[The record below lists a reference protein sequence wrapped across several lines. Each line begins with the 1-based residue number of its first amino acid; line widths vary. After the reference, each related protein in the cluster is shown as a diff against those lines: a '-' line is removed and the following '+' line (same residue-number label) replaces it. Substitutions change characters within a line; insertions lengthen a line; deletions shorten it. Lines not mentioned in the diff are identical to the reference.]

1 MKKSISTVLRLFS
14 MSFLL
19 FCVSPILAKE
29 KKPNTS
35 SYNGLLTLC
44 KDLRILERPSLPNG
58 VPDYTGKTAAKI
70 QLTLKSYRNRLK
82 AMKTSDWTLEQK
94 VDLEIIRAEMNGLD
108 YNLRILQPWVRD
120 PAFYA
125 IIFSE
130 QSDTPTHEG
139 PTSHTAIELWAY
151 SFPLSK
157 ESISKLT
164 AELKII
170 PPLYE
175 QAKINL
181 TGNARDLWIAGI
193 GNIRD
198 QLTELDNLT
207 TKTKQDG
214 KELNDAIAK
223 AKAAIL
229 DLADWLEK
237 KASTKTGPSGIGKEN
252 YTWHLRH
259 VLLVP
264 LSWEE
269 EVTLL
274 TRELTR
280 AYASLQLE
288 QEHNRNLPQAK
299 VFTSEGEYAK
309 NADAAVTKMM
319 WFLKD
324 KKILPVQNYME
335 PELRKHLGGYQAEEK
350 RNFFSNIMH
359 QDPSVLYAHSSHW
372 FEIARLQKDPHPNII
387 RRDPLPYNIW
397 MTRSEGLATSM
408 EETFMH
414 AGLWDDNPRSKELVW
429 IMLAQ
434 RCARGLASLYAQ
446 ANEIN
451 YEKAR
456 EYQVTFTPKGWI
468 GDVSLV
474 GFEQH
479 LYLRQP
485 GYGTSYVTGK
495 YQLEGLL
502 MEQNRALQ
510 NKFSLYEH
518 FEKFYATGIIPISL
532 IKWQM
537 SGKDDEIRS
546 IHKNN

>member
-1 MKKSISTVLRLFS
+1 MKKSISKTSKIFCILLLTCIVTFLF
-14 MSFLL
+14 
-19 FCVSPILAKE
+19 ANE
-29 KKPNTS
+29 KTPMPS
-35 SYNGLLTLC
+35 SYNDLLVLC

-58 VPDYTGKTAAKI
+58 VPDYTGKTIAKT
-70 QLTLKSYRNRLK
+70 QLSLETYRKRLQ
-82 AMKTSDWTLEQK
+82 ALDTSSWTIEQK

-125 IIFSE
+125 IIFAE
-130 QSDTPTHEG
+130 QSDTPAHEG
-139 PTSHTAIELWAY
+139 PTSFAAIELWAY
-151 SFPLSK
+151 AFPLSI
-157 ESISKLT
+157 EDITKLT
-164 AELKII
+164 RELKII

-193 GNIRD
+193 GNISDQIAELD
-198 QLTELDNLT
+198 QLTL
-207 TKTKQDG
+207 KTKQAG
-214 KELNDAIAK
+214 NELNDAIIK
-223 AKAAIL
+223 AKESIQSL
-229 DLADWLEK
+229 IVWLEK
-237 KASTKTGPSGIGKEN
+237 KAPTKTGPSGIGKEN

-269 EVTLL
+269 EVTIL

-288 QEHNRNLPQAK
+288 QEHNKNLPPAK
-299 VFTSEGEYAK
+299 AFTSEAEYAK
-309 NADAAVTKMM
+309 NADAAITKMM
-319 WFLKD
+319 RFLQD
-324 KKILPVQNYME
+324 KKVLPVQNYME
-335 PELRKHLGGYQAEEK
+335 PELRNHLGGYQAKEK

-359 QDPSVLYAHSSHW
+359 QDPGVLYAHSSHW
-372 FEIARLQKDPHPNII
+372 FEIARLQKNPDPNII
-387 RRDPLPYNIW
+387 RRNPLPYNMW

-408 EETFMH
+408 EETLMH
-414 AGLWDDNPRSKELVW
+414 AGLWDDNPHSKELVW

-456 EYQVTFTPKGWI
+456 EYQVKFTPKGWT
-468 GDVSLV
+468 GDETLV

-485 GYGTSYVTGK
+485 GYGSSYVTGK

-510 NKFSLYEH
+510 NKFTFFDH
-518 FEKFYATGIIPISL
+518 FEKLYGAGIIPISL

-537 SGKDDEIRS
+537 TGNDEEIRS
-546 IHKNN
+546 IHKKN